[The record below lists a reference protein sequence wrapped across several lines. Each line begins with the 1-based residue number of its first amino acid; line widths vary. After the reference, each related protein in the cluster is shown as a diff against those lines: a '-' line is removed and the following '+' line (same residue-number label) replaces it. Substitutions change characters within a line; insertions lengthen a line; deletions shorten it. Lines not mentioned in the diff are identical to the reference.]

1 MDDHVIHSNLI
12 RTDSRGQR
20 VMKRVWKVTGRAASP
35 GIPGKHTIALL
46 PKTVAGQKIDY
57 VVLDHATDS
66 RATILIVGD

>member
-1 MDDHVIHSNLI
+1 
-12 RTDSRGQR
+12 
-20 VMKRVWKVTGRAASP
+20 MKRVWKVTGRAASP